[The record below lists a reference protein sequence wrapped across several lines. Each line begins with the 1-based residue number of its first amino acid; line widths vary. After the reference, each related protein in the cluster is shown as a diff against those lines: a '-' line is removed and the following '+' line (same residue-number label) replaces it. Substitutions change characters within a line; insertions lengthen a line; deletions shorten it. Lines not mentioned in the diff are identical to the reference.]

1 MYAEYSSSIFD
12 SILYDKKLDISYYP
26 HWNND
31 SLFVNKY
38 YHKFDLI
45 DSNYIDYII
54 GSGHHTNSHIINQNG
69 YLYQAPFT
77 FYTQDSIL
85 DFPPGFESGNNSRFE
100 REIGLECMTCHNAY
114 PDFVL
119 GSTNKFN
126 KIPKN

>member
-1 MYAEYSSSIFD
+1 MGRSFNYAKKEYSSSIFD

-54 GSGHHTNSHIINQNG
+54 GSGHYTNSHIINQNG
-69 YLYQAPFT
+69 YQAPFT
-77 FYTQDSIL
+77 FL
-85 DFPPGFESGNNSRFE
+85 HSRQYF
-100 REIGLECMTCHNAY
+100 R
-114 PDFVL
+114 F
-119 GSTNKFN
+119 ST
-126 KIPKN
+126 